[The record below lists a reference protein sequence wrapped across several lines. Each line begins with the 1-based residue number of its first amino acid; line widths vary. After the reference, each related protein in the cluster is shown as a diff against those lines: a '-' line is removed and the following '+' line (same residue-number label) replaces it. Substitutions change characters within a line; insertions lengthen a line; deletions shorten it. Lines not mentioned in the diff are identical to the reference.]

1 MKENSVLNFLINTI
15 PVSLRAFNTTMRFS
29 MRNIVLKGTGSYI
42 PDTVVKN
49 EDFLENVFYDVNGQK
64 LEKDNEEVIEKLK
77 QITGIEERRYAD
89 ENHVLSDIAA
99 FAGKAAIEDAGIDP
113 ESLDYIIMAHNAGD
127 VVSHNRQMNILP
139 PIASRVK
146 AKLGIKNPYAV
157 AYDVPFGC
165 PGWIEGVIQSSYYL
179 RSGDASRAL
188 VIGGE
193 TLSRI
198 VDPHDRDGMIF
209 SDGAGAAIIEAQEGD
224 KKEGMLSHKTRSDAV
239 DFVDLLSM
247 GPSNKPGGINNQVFI
262 KMNGRK
268 LYEYALNNVPQL
280 VKDCIDNSGYE
291 AKDVKKILIHQ
302 ANEKMDEAM
311 VKRLYR
317 LYGQRT
323 VPDKI
328 MPLTLGWL
336 GNNSVATIPIMYD
349 LIINNKMEEHT
360 INPGDLLVFVSVG
373 AGMNINAFVYK
384 VPGNK

>member
-1 MKENSVLNFLINTI
+1 
-15 PVSLRAFNTTMRFS
+15 
-29 MRNIVLKGTGSYI
+29 MRNIIIKGTGRYI
-42 PDTVVKN
+42 PDNVVKN
-49 EDFLENVFYDVNGQK
+49 EDFLENVFYDTNGEK

-89 ENHVLSDIAA
+89 ENHVLSDIAS

-127 VVSHNRQMNILP
+127 LVSHNRQMNILP
-139 PIASRVK
+139 PISSRVK

-165 PGWIEGVIQSSYYL
+165 PGWIEAVIQSSYFL

-209 SDGAGAAIIEAQEGD
+209 SDGAGAAIIEAREGET
-224 KKEGMLSHKTRSDAV
+224 KEGILSHKTRSDAV
-239 DFVDLLSM
+239 GFVDLLSM
-247 GPSNKPGGINNQVFI
+247 GPSNKPGGIKNQVFI

-349 LIINNKMEEHT
+349 LILHHKMEEHE

-384 VPGNK
+384 TPEKQ